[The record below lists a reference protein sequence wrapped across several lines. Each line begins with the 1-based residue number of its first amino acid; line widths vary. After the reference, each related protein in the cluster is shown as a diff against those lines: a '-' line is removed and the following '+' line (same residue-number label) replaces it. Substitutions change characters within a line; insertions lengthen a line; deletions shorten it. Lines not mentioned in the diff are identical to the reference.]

1 MSRAARS
8 AQHGDGNQIAVVGL
22 SCRLPQAGSVAQLRE
37 LLLDGVDAV
46 GPVPD
51 GRWPQRPADDAQLTS
66 ERAGFLDRIDQFDAD
81 FFGISP
87 REAAAMD
94 PQQRLALELGW
105 ELLENGGITPDRLT
119 GRRAGVFVGA
129 MSDDYATLTRQRSS
143 AAVSHHTLAGLQR
156 SMIANR
162 LSYLLGVNGP
172 SLTVDSGQSSSLVA
186 VHMACQ
192 SLRAGECEVALAG
205 GVNLNLT
212 FDGTL
217 TVSRFGGLSP
227 DGRCY
232 TFDSRANGYVRGE
245 GGGFVLLKPLARALE
260 DGDHIHGVLRGSAVN
275 NDGGGDSLTTP
286 SRQAQEDVLRRAHE
300 AADVRPED
308 VQYVELHGT
317 GTAVGDPIEAAAL
330 AAVLGATR
338 PADAPLRVGSVK
350 TNVGHLEGAAGI
362 VGLIK
367 VLLSLE
373 AGALPPSL
381 NFETPNPAIPLDD
394 WHLQVNTERS
404 PWPRPETSL
413 VAGVSSFGL
422 GGTNAHV
429 IVEQAPEV
437 DSVPAV
443 SAAGAGPAGVVAGSG
458 VVPWVLSGRSAAG
471 LQGQAERLREF
482 VTTAA
487 ETSSIADLAWSLVS
501 SRASLE
507 HRAVVLGS
515 DRAELLAALEA
526 VAAGE
531 PAEGV
536 VSGVRGDEADGV
548 VFVFPG
554 QGSQWAG
561 MATGLLDSSP
571 VFAQRFVQCAAA
583 LAPHIDWSP
592 EDVLRQRD
600 GAPSLDRVD
609 VVQPMLWAVMVS
621 LAEVWRAH
629 GVRPSAVV
637 GHSQGEIAAAAV
649 AGVLSLDDAARI
661 VALRSQLIGREL
673 AGQGGMVSVPVGRE
687 VAEGLIEPWAGRIS
701 VATINGP
708 QSTVVAGEAGALDEL
723 MAACERD
730 GVNARRIPVD
740 YGSHTPQVELLKDAL
755 LELAA
760 PVTPRSGDVPMY
772 STVTAELLADG
783 TADAEYWFRNL
794 RQPVRFLDTVR
805 ELIAAGH
812 TTFVEVSP
820 HPVLTSPVEE
830 TGESVGVD
838 VFAGGTLRRD
848 QGDGRRFLTSLAALW
863 THGGTPDWTEVF
875 AGTGAR
881 RVELPTYAFQR
892 RRHWLDGEVTAP
904 DAVAAPAADEPA
916 AAHDDGADGTR
927 DVGHAVRA
935 QTAAVLG
942 HGAPEEIDA
951 RRSFKDLGFDSIM
964 LGDLRGRLN
973 TVLGGRLTMA
983 TLFSHPSPARL
994 TGHLESIRGG
1004 DGPTAAVAVRAA
1016 GHDGAADDDDLIA
1029 IVSMSCRLPGGVASP
1044 EDLWR
1049 LVTSGQDA
1057 ITPFPDDRG
1066 WDLERLLSPDGQGRV
1081 TTGTGGFID
1090 RVTDFDPRFFGI
1102 SPREALA
1109 MDPQQ
1114 RLLLE
1119 TSWELLERAG
1129 IDPDELRGTRTGVFV
1144 GTMDQEYGPRLHEA
1158 PETLDGLMLTGKT
1171 TSVASGR
1178 IAYVLGLTGPAL
1190 TIDTAC
1196 SSSLVALH
1204 LAVESLRRGECSM
1217 ALAGGATVLSTPGIY
1232 TELTSQQGLAQ
1243 DGRCKAF
1250 AAAADGTGFSEGAGM
1265 LLVERLADARRN
1277 GHRVLAVVRGSAIN
1291 QDGASNGLTAPNGL
1305 SQQQVIRD
1313 AWTRAGLTSADV
1325 DMLEAH
1331 GTGTA
1336 LGDPIEA
1343 EALLATY
1350 GQDRPDDR
1358 PLLLGSLKSNIGHT
1372 QAAAGVA
1379 GVIKS
1384 VLAIRHGLVPRTL
1397 HVDGPTPEVDWTA
1410 GAVRLATESTPWPG
1424 TDTVRRAG
1432 VSSFG
1437 ISGTN
1442 AHVILEQ
1449 APAHTPAPAE
1459 AAPAPAARPRA
1470 GGALPWVVSG
1480 RTAAGLRAQAARLR
1494 EFAADSAVTDE
1505 ELGRALATTRSA
1517 LEHRAVVV
1525 ADDRETFLAGLDA
1538 LATGESAPHVLTG
1551 RAPDAPGDLVFVFPG
1566 QGHQWAGMTA
1576 ELMAASPVFADSM
1589 RRCAEVLSAEVD
1601 WNLLDIVRDATVLE
1615 SVDVLQP
1622 VLWAVMI
1629 SLAEVWRSVGVLPT
1643 AVVGHSQGEL
1653 AAACFSGALSLAD
1666 GARLVVLRSRLAAAE
1681 LDCSGG
1687 LLTLSA
1693 PVDRVE
1699 EMLAGREGIW
1709 IAAANSPGSTVV
1721 GGLPEVL
1728 AEVREEAERAELRP
1742 RVVPATFASHTPV
1755 VEALKEPLLEGAAPV
1770 RPRTGTIPMY
1780 STVTT
1785 EPIDGA
1791 ELDAQY
1797 WYDNLR
1803 RPVRFQDT
1811 VENMLDAGKRVF
1823 LEISAHPVLTAPL
1836 QSVGHAAER
1845 DILCAGTLRRE
1856 QGGVGQFL
1864 TNLGQL
1870 WIRGVRP
1877 DWTALFAPAADEPV
1891 ELPTYAFQRER
1902 YWLAPSA
1909 AGAPVLVELPSAPV
1923 TEPVDGFRQKVFD
1936 APTDTQRL
1944 RVVLDEVCG
1953 QAAAVLGWSSAQ
1965 EVEVNRAFREAGF
1978 DSLTA
1983 VDLRNRLTIATGQ
1996 TLAPTAVFDYPTPQ
2010 LLAEHLRDRVLGG
2023 DAPQAPADEAA
2034 AAVAAR
2040 IARTASGDDPIA
2052 IVATSCRFP
2061 GDVRSP
2067 EDLWRMLHDGQDAIS
2082 GLPDNRGWDLDALYD
2097 PDSTRAG
2104 TSYVDQGG
2112 FLHDAGQFDA
2122 SFFGISPRE
2131 AVAMDPQQRL
2141 LLETS
2146 WEAME
2151 RAGLDPASL
2160 RGSRTGVFVGIV
2172 PHGYG
2177 TDAANAQDS
2186 GGYLFTGAAGSVASG
2201 RISYSFGLTG
2211 PAVTVDTACSSSLVA
2226 LHLAVQAL
2234 RQGECTM
2241 AFAAGVTVMST
2252 PGVFTEFSQNRGLA
2266 PDGRCK
2272 PFAAAAD
2279 GTSWGEG
2286 VGVLLLEPLSQARR
2300 NGHEVL
2306 AVIRGSAVNQ
2316 DGASNGLTAPNGPS
2330 QQRVIRQALANAGLT
2345 ASDVDVV
2352 DAHGTGTT
2360 LGDPIEAQALLAT
2373 YGQDRPADRPLL
2385 LGSLKS
2391 NIGHTSAVA
2400 GVASV
2405 IKMVE
2410 SMRHGAVPKTLHVD
2424 GPSPHVDWTS
2434 GAVELVTEERPWPET
2449 GRARRAGVSSFGV
2462 SGTNAHVIVEQA
2474 PVEEQAPVRSVT
2486 GEGPAGP
2493 AGGGGVVPWV
2503 VSGRSADGLRGQA
2516 ARLRAYVAASA
2527 DLSIADVGWSLAS
2540 SRAGLEHRAVL
2551 LGADHEELLT
2561 ALKALEEGEPAAGV
2575 VSGVASEGASDV
2587 VFVFPGQGSQWAGM
2601 ATELLDSSAVFAE
2614 RFGECAA
2621 ALAPHID
2628 WTPEDVLRERD
2639 GAPSLDRVDVIQP
2652 MLWAVMVS
2660 LASVWRANGIKP
2672 AAVVGHS
2679 QGELAA
2685 AVVAGVLSIEDAA
2698 RIVALRS
2705 QLIGRELAG
2714 QGGMVSVPIGQEAA
2728 EQLIEPW
2735 AGRISVATINGPQS
2749 TVVAGEAAA
2758 LDELMAVCE
2767 RDGVRARRIPVD
2779 YGSHTPQV
2787 ELLKD
2792 ALLELAAPVTPRAGD
2807 VPMYSTVTGELLA
2820 DGAADAEY
2828 WYRNLREPVR
2838 FLDTVRALMETGHT
2852 TFVESS
2858 PHPVLTYAI
2867 ADAGEAAA
2875 TDVTV
2880 VGTLRRDEGG
2890 PQRLLA
2896 SLAELWVR
2904 GIAPDWRA
2912 VFAAS
2917 GARRVDLPTYAFQTR
2932 HYWFD
2937 TAQVRPATAADPHS
2951 AFWDVVE
2958 REDLEGLARTLRL
2971 DETPTGLTTV
2981 LPALSA
2987 WHKRHAEASA
2997 LDSWR
3002 YRAHWKSLPGGARST
3017 LTGTW
3022 LLAVTPEQLDGPL
3035 YETVAT
3041 VLRAQGAE
3049 AEPLVADGSGD
3060 GARPWADALAAHPG
3074 AAGVLSLLA
3083 LDETPL
3089 TDASAVPAGYAANLA
3104 LLQELE
3110 AADAD
3115 AALWCVTSGA
3125 VSTGDRD
3132 PLASPAQALVWGLGR
3147 VAAQELPARWG
3158 GLVDLP
3164 REPDDRALA
3173 RLCAV
3178 LAGDADEDQVAV
3190 RATGTYGR
3198 RLVRA
3203 PLGDAAADDWTP
3215 GRGTVLITGGTG
3227 ALGGQVA
3234 RRLAARGAEHLLLVS
3249 RQGDT
3254 APGAA
3259 ELTAELVAAGSRVTV
3274 AACDV
3279 ADADALRELLA
3290 DVPDDCPL
3298 TMVVHT
3304 AAVLDDGALST
3315 LTPEQL
3321 DRVLRVKAGGAWR
3334 LHELTRDLDLSAFV
3348 LFSSLAGTVGMAGQG
3363 NYAPGNAYLDA
3374 LAQHRRAQ
3382 GLVATSVAWG
3392 SWAQGGMAGLDAVG
3406 ETSTRHG
3413 VPLLRPERA
3422 TVALEAALANG
3433 DTSLVIAD
3441 IDWERFAH
3449 AYTATR
3455 PSRLLDELPDARA
3468 VLTADE
3474 PTEDTAAGA
3483 LPERLAALAP
3493 AERERQL
3500 REVVRAQVA
3509 AVLGHDS
3516 VETVELRRRFLE
3528 LGLDSVTAV
3537 ELRNRL
3543 NVATGLRLPTT
3554 VIFDYPTVTELVR
3567 HLGTELFDDEGPA
3580 ADPADGTAP
3589 GTAELDRIEALL
3601 TRLPDG
3607 DPNRTEMAGRLRQL
3621 LRAATGTAPDGD
3633 DAVDAEDLESA
3644 SNDEIFDYIGK
3655 EFGIS

>member
-1 MSRAARS
+1 M
-8 AQHGDGNQIAVVGL
+8 GI
-22 SCRLPQAGSVAQLRE
+22 SCRLPQAGSVARLRR
-37 LLLDGVDAV
+37 LLHDGVDAV
-46 GPVPD
+46 TALPQ
-51 GRWPQRPADDAQLTS
+51 GRWPQRPQDQAVLAA
-66 ERAGFLDRIDQFDAD
+66 ERGGFLDHVDQFDAD

-105 ELLENGGITPDRLT
+105 ELLENGGVTPDRLT
-119 GRRAGVFVGA
+119 EQRAGVFVGA

-143 AAVSHHTLAGLQR
+143 EAVSHHTLAGLQR

-192 SLRAGECEVALAG
+192 SLRAGECEIALAG

-232 TFDSRANGYVRGE
+232 TFDARANGYVRGE
-245 GGGFVLLKPLARALE
+245 GGGFVLLKPLAQALR

-286 SRQAQEDVLRRAHE
+286 SRQAQEEVLRRAYA

-308 VQYVELHGT
+308 IQYVELHGT

-330 AAVLGATR
+330 ASVLGSTR

-367 VLLSLE
+367 VLLSVE
-373 AGALPPSL
+373 AGELPASL
-381 NFETPNPAIPLDD
+381 NFETPNPAIPLED
-394 WHLQVNTERS
+394 WRLQVQTELT
-404 PWPRPETSL
+404 PWPRPDAPL
-413 VAGVSSFGL
+413 LAGVSSFGV

-429 IVEQAPEV
+429 VVEQAPEAEV
-437 DSVPAV
+437 EAE
-443 SAAGAGPAGVVAGSG
+443 AGVGVGVGSGLVGLVAGGG
-458 VVPWVLSGRSAAG
+458 VVPWVLSGRSVAG
-471 LQGQAERLREF
+471 LRGQAERLREF
-482 VTTAA
+482 VAA
-487 ETSSIADLAWSLVS
+487 SGASVADVGWSLAS
-501 SRASLE
+501 SRAGLE

-515 DRAELLAALEA
+515 GREGLLAGLEA

-536 VSGVRGDEADGV
+536 VSGVRAGEGDGV

-561 MATGLLDSSP
+561 MATELVDGSS
-571 VFAQRFVQCAAA
+571 VFAERFGECADA
-583 LAPHIDWSP
+583 LAPHIDWVP
-592 EDVLRQRD
+592 VDVLRGEP

-621 LAEVWRAH
+621 LAEVWRAS
-629 GVRPSAVV
+629 GVKPAAVI
-637 GHSQGEIAAAAV
+637 GHSQGELAAAVV
-649 AGVLSLDDAARI
+649 AGVLSVEDGARI

-673 AGQGGMVSVPVGRE
+673 AGQGGMVSVPL
-687 VAEGLIEPWAGRIS
+687 AEAAAVGLIEPWSGRIS
-701 VATINGP
+701 VATVNGP
-708 QSTVVAGEAGALDEL
+708 QSTVVAGEAAALDEL

-740 YGSHTPQVELLKDAL
+740 YGSHTPQVEQLKDAL

-760 PVTPRSGDVPMY
+760 PVTARSGDVPMY
-772 STVTAELLADG
+772 STVTGELLG
-783 TADAEYWFRNL
+783 EGVADAEYWFRNL
-794 RQPVRFLDTVR
+794 RQPVRFHDTVR
-805 ELIAAGH
+805 GLIASGH

-830 TGESVGVD
+830 TGEAVGVD
-838 VFAGGTLRRD
+838 VFAGGTLRRE
-848 QGDGRRFLTSLAALW
+848 QGGTRRFLTSLAQVWA
-863 THGGTPDWTEVF
+863 HGVEPDWQAVF

-892 RRHWLDGEVTAP
+892 RHYWLDGA
-904 DAVAAPAADEPA
+904 AVAPQAGAEAPAAVQA
-916 AAHDDGADGTR
+916 AEATQ
-927 DVGHAVRA
+927 DVALAVRA
-935 QTAAVLG
+935 QAAAVLG
-942 HGAPEEIDA
+942 YGTPEEIDV
-951 RRSFKDLGFDSIM
+951 RRTFKDLGFDSIM

-983 TLFSHPSPARL
+983 TLFSHPTPARL
-994 TGHLESIRGG
+994 AAHLESLRGSAG
-1004 DGPTAAVAVRAA
+1004 EPSTAAVAAR
-1016 GHDGAADDDDLIA
+1016 GPGRDGAADPDDDLIA
-1029 IVSMSCRLPGGVASP
+1029 IVGMSCRFPGGVASP

-1049 LVTSGQDA
+1049 LVTSEQDA
-1057 ITPFPDDRG
+1057 ISEFPDDRG
-1066 WDLERLLSPDGQGRV
+1066 WDLERLLSPDGPGRV
-1081 TTGTGGFID
+1081 SVGVGGFVD

-1129 IDPDELRGTRTGVFV
+1129 IDPDVLRGTRTGVFV

-1158 PETLDGLMLTGKT
+1158 PETLDGLMLTGKG

-1190 TIDTAC
+1190 TVDTAC

-1204 LAVESLRRGECSM
+1204 LAVQSLRRGECTL
-1217 ALAGGATVLSTPGIY
+1217 ALAGGATVLSTPGIF
-1232 TELTSQQGLAQ
+1232 TELTSQQGLAL

-1265 LLVERLADARRN
+1265 LLVERLSDARRN
-1277 GHRVLAVVRGSAIN
+1277 GHRVLAVVRGSAMN

-1313 AWTRAGLTSADV
+1313 AWSSAGLASADV

-1350 GQDRPDDR
+1350 GQDRPEER

-1397 HVDGPTPEVDWTA
+1397 HVDGPTPEVDWST
-1410 GAVRLATESTPWPG
+1410 GAVRLATQSTPWPEASP
-1424 TDTVRRAG
+1424 VRRAG

-1442 AHVILEQ
+1442 AHVIIEQ
-1449 APAHTPAPAE
+1449 APEGAGAPVEEPARIAST
-1459 AAPAPAARPRA
+1459 ARMRD
-1470 GGALPWVVSG
+1470 GGALPWVISG

-1494 EFAADSAVTDE
+1494 EFAAEAGATDE

-1538 LATGESAPHVLTG
+1538 LEAGESAAHVLTG
-1551 RAPDAPGDLVFVFPG
+1551 RAADEPGDLVFVFPG

-1576 ELMAASPVFADSM
+1576 ELMETSPVFADSM
-1589 RRCAEVLSAEVD
+1589 RRCAEALSAELD
-1601 WNLLDIVRDATVLE
+1601 WDLLDVLRDDRGLE
-1615 SVDVLQP
+1615 KVDVLQP

-1629 SLAEVWRSVGVLPT
+1629 SLAEVWRSVGVVPT

-1681 LDCSGG
+1681 LDCSGA

-1693 PVDRVE
+1693 PVGQVE
-1699 EMLAGREGIW
+1699 EMLAGRDGVW

-1721 GGLPEVL
+1721 GGLPEAL
-1728 AEVREEAERAELRP
+1728 AAVREEAERAELRP
-1742 RVVPATFASHTPV
+1742 RVVPAAFASHTPV
-1755 VEALKEPLLEGAAPV
+1755 VEAIKEPLLAGAAGV
-1770 RPRTGTIPMY
+1770 APRTGTIPMY
-1780 STVTT
+1780 STVTS
-1785 EPIDGA
+1785 ELIDGA
-1791 ELDAQY
+1791 TLDARY

-1803 RPVRFQDT
+1803 RRVRFQDT
-1811 VENMLDAGKRVF
+1811 VETMLDAGKRIF
-1823 LEISAHPVLTAPL
+1823 LEVSAHPVLTAPL
-1836 QSVGHAAER
+1836 QAVGHAAER
-1845 DILCAGTLRRE
+1845 DILCAGTLRRD
-1856 QGGVGQFL
+1856 QGGIRQVL

-1870 WIRGVRP
+1870 WTRGVRP
-1877 DWTALFAPAADEPV
+1877 DWTALFAPAADGTEPV
-1891 ELPTYAFQRER
+1891 ELPTYAFQRDR

-1909 AGAPVLVELPSAPV
+1909 AGGPVRVELPSAAV
-1923 TEPVDGFRQKVFD
+1923 SEPVDGFRQKVLD
-1936 APTDTQRL
+1936 APTDAQRL

-1965 EVEVNRAFREAGF
+1965 EVEVTRAFREAGF

-1983 VDLRNRLTIATGQ
+1983 VDLRNRLGIATGQ
-1996 TLAPTAVFDYPTPQ
+1996 PLAPTAVFDYPTP
-2010 LLAEHLRDRVLGG
+2010 LRLAEHLRDRILGTEG
-2023 DAPQAPADEAA
+2023 TEGTEDTEGAGGAGATAGTAA
-2034 AAVAAR
+2034 GVAAGG
-2040 IARTASGDDPIA
+2040 ARAATGDDPIA

-2067 EDLWRMLHDGQDAIS
+2067 EDLWRMLLDGRDAIS

-2097 PDSTRAG
+2097 PDSSRPG

-2122 SFFGISPRE
+2122 GFFGISPRE

-2151 RAGLDPASL
+2151 RAGLDPATL
-2160 RGSRTGVFVGIV
+2160 RGSRTGVFVGAV

-2177 TDAANAQDS
+2177 TDATNTEES

-2201 RISYSFGLTG
+2201 RIAYTFGLTG

-2241 AFAAGVTVMST
+2241 ALAAGVTVMST

-2286 VGVLLLEPLSQARR
+2286 VGVLLLEPLSRARR
-2300 NGHEVL
+2300 NGHQVL
-2306 AVIRGSAVNQ
+2306 GVIRGTAVNQ

-2330 QQRVIRQALANAGLT
+2330 QQRVIRTALANAGLT
-2345 ASDVDVV
+2345 AADVDVV

-2373 YGQDRPADRPLL
+2373 YGQNRPEGRPLL

-2410 SMRHGAVPKTLHVD
+2410 AMRHGAVPKTLHVD
-2424 GPSPHVDWTS
+2424 EPTPHVDWAS

-2449 GRARRAGVSSFGV
+2449 GRVRRAGVSSFGV

-2474 PVEEQAPVRSVT
+2474 PAEEAPEAEAEV
-2486 GEGPAGP
+2486 GYGPAGLVF
-2493 AGGGGVVPWV
+2493 GGGAVPWV
-2503 VSGRSADGLRGQA
+2503 LSGRSAAGLRGQA
-2516 ARLRAYVAASA
+2516 ERLAEFVASSEASVT
-2527 DLSIADVGWSLAS
+2527 DLGWSLAS
-2540 SRAGLEHRAVL
+2540 SRAGLEHRAVV
-2551 LGADHEELLT
+2551 LGSDREELLA
-2561 ALKALEEGEPAAGV
+2561 ALKSLEEDEPASGV
-2575 VSGVASEGASDV
+2575 VTGVASEGNASDV

-2601 ATELLDSSAVFAE
+2601 ATELLGSSSVFAE
-2614 RFGECAA
+2614 RFGECAD

-2628 WTPEDVLRERD
+2628 WAPVDVLRGEP
-2639 GAPSLDRVDVIQP
+2639 GAPSLDRVDVVQP

-2660 LASVWRANGIKP
+2660 LAEVWRAHGVRP
-2672 AAVVGHS
+2672 AAVIGHS

-2685 AVVAGVLSIEDAA
+2685 AVVAGVLSVEDGA

-2705 QLIGRELAG
+2705 QLIRRELAG
-2714 QGGMVSVPIGQEAA
+2714 QGGMVSVPLAEAA
-2728 EQLIEPW
+2728 AVGLIEPW
-2735 AGRISVATINGPQS
+2735 SGRISVATVNGPQS

-2758 LDELMAVCE
+2758 LDELMAACE
-2767 RDGVRARRIPVD
+2767 RDEVRARRIPVD

-2787 ELLKD
+2787 EQLKD
-2792 ALLELAAPVTPRAGD
+2792 ALLELAAPVTPRSGD

-2820 DGAADAEY
+2820 DGMADAEY

-2838 FLDTVRALMETGHT
+2838 FLDTVHALIAAGHT
-2852 TFVESS
+2852 TFVEAS
-2858 PHPVLTYAI
+2858 PHPVLTHAI
-2867 ADAGEAAA
+2867 SDAGEAVAR
-2875 TDVTV
+2875 DVTA

-2890 PQRLLA
+2890 PQRLLT

-2904 GIAPDWRA
+2904 GVVPDWQA
-2912 VFAAS
+2912 VFAGS
-2917 GARRVDLPTYAFQTR
+2917 GARRVELPTYAFQTK

-2937 TAQVRPATAADPHS
+2937 TAPARPAAGADPH
-2951 AFWDVVE
+2951 ADFWEVVE
-2958 REDLEGLARTLRL
+2958 REDLEELAKTLRL
-2971 DETPTGLTTV
+2971 DAARSELTAV
-2981 LPALSA
+2981 LPALNA
-2987 WHKRHAEASA
+2987 WHQRHAEAAA
-2997 LDSWR
+2997 LESWR
-3002 YRAHWKSLPGGARST
+3002 YRAHWKSLPGGAKAALS
-3017 LTGTW
+3017 GTW
-3022 LLAVTPEQLDGPL
+3022 LVAVTPGQLDGTL
-3035 YETVAT
+3035 YETVAGA
-3041 VLRAQGAE
+3041 LRDQGAE
-3049 AEPLVADGSGD
+3049 VEPLVAAASGD
-3060 GARPWADALAAHPG
+3060 GTGPWAEGLAAHPG
-3074 AAGVLSLLA
+3074 ASGVLSLLA
-3083 LDETPL
+3083 QDETL
-3089 TDASAVPAGYAANLA
+3089 LADATVLPAGYALNLA
-3104 LLQELE
+3104 LLKELE

-3115 AALWCVTSGA
+3115 IPLWCATQGA
-3125 VSTGDRD
+3125 VSTGERD
-3132 PLASPAQALVWGLGR
+3132 PLSSPAQALTWGLGR

-3164 REPDDRALA
+3164 TELDERAVA
-3173 RLCAV
+3173 RLGAV

-3190 RATGTYGR
+3190 RATGVYGR

-3203 PLGDAAADDWTP
+3203 PLGDTSPEDWTP
-3215 GRGTVLITGGTG
+3215 GKGTVLITGGTG

-3249 RQGDT
+3249 RRGPA

-3259 ELTAELVAAGSRVTV
+3259 ELEAELVAAGARVTT

-3279 ADADALRELLA
+3279 ADPDALRRLL
-3290 DVPDDCPL
+3290 DEVPGDSPL
-3298 TMVVHT
+3298 TTVVHT
-3304 AAVLDDGALST
+3304 AAVLDDGALTT

-3321 DRVLRVKAGGAWR
+3321 DRVLRVKAGAAWH
-3334 LHELTRDLDLSAFV
+3334 LHELTRDLDLTAFV

-3374 LAQHRRAQ
+3374 LAQYRRAQ
-3382 GLVATSVAWG
+3382 GLAATSVAWG
-3392 SWAQGGMAGLDAVG
+3392 SWAKGGMAGLDAVG
-3406 ETSTRHG
+3406 ETSARHG
-3413 VPLLRPERA
+3413 VPLLPPERA
-3422 TVALEAALANG
+3422 TVALEAALAHG

-3455 PSRLLDELPDARA
+3455 PSRLLDELPEARA

-3474 PTEDTAAGA
+3474 PTEGAVTAG
-3483 LPERLAALAP
+3483 LRERLAGLAP
-3493 AERERQL
+3493 AERDRQL
-3500 REVVRAQVA
+3500 REAVRAQVA

-3543 NVATGLRLPTT
+3543 STATGLRLPTT
-3554 VIFDYPTVTELVR
+3554 VIFDFPTVTELVR
-3567 HLGTELFDDEGPA
+3567 HLGTELFGDEDEA
-3580 ADPADGTAP
+3580 ADAGAP
-3589 GTAELDRIEALL
+3589 GAAELERLEALL
-3601 TRLPDG
+3601 TGLPET
-3607 DPNRTEMAGRLRQL
+3607 DPSRTELAERLRQL
-3621 LRAATGTAPDGD
+3621 LRAATGAAPDGEE
-3633 DAVDAEDLESA
+3633 AVDVEDLESA